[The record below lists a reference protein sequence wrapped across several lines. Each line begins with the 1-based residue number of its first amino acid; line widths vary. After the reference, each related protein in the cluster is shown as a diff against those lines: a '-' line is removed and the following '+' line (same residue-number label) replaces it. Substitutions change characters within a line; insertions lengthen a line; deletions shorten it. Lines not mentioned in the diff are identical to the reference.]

1 MSLFLRKGTHVDSNG
16 CNINAP
22 ISPAHLVRKSLY
34 VGKPDQARIYTDIQH
49 PCSLACGAVAALM
62 PFFATCE
69 APSFCAQLVALLFG
83 QFFGLCPL
91 LVVTMPILTILLPT
105 WAWHGLVPLVATT
118 VGVMLL
124 TLRLVWL
131 RPSGAISKASP
142 TASRDLSFESAF
154 ISPSLEVSFFSAHSI
169 LDHFI

>member
-1 MSLFLRKGTHVDSNG
+1 M
-16 CNINAP
+16 
-22 ISPAHLVRKSLY
+22 
-34 VGKPDQARIYTDIQH
+34 
-49 PCSLACGAVAALM
+49 
-62 PFFATCE
+62 
-69 APSFCAQLVALLFG
+69 
-83 QFFGLCPL
+83 
-91 LVVTMPILTILLPT
+91 LTILLPA
-105 WAWHGLVPLVATT
+105 WAWCGPVPLVVMTA
-118 VGVMLL
+118 GVALL